1 MSMTDPISDLLTRI
15 RNAHLAKHDR
25 LDVPVSRL
33 KLEVCRILKEEG
45 FIRNYREVETTG
57 PSGSVR
63 IFLRYSPQGE
73 PAINHVARIS
83 KPGRRIYRRAGE
95 IQPVRNGLGVGIVST
110 SQGLLTDTQARE
122 RKKMSRIGKMPIPV
136 PSGTRIEIQ
145 DGQFVA
151 EGPKGK
157 VAQPLFDNFP
167 VKVDGNVITIERPGD
182 TGPERAKHGLLR
194 ALLNNAVQGV
204 SSGFTKQL
212 DIVGVGYRAEVKGP
226 QVQFALGYSHPVMF
240 DIPEGITIAIDAKA
254 NRVTVSGADRQKVGQ
269 VAAEIRRLRK
279 PDPYKGKGIKYT
291 NEILRRKVG
300 KAGGK

>member
-1 MSMTDPISDLLTRI
+1 
-15 RNAHLAKHDR
+15 
-25 LDVPVSRL
+25 
-33 KLEVCRILKEEG
+33 
-45 FIRNYREVETTG
+45 
-57 PSGSVR
+57 
-63 IFLRYSPQGE
+63 
-73 PAINHVARIS
+73 
-83 KPGRRIYRRAGE
+83 
-95 IQPVRNGLGVGIVST
+95 
-110 SQGLLTDTQARE
+110 
-122 RKKMSRIGKMPIPV
+122 MPIPV
-136 PSGTRIEIQ
+136 PSGTKVEIQ

-167 VKVDGNVITIERPGD
+167 VKVDGNVVTIERPGD

-194 ALLNNAVQGV
+194 ALLNNAVQGA
-204 SSGFTKQL
+204 STGFTKQL

-226 QVQFALGYSHPVMF
+226 VVQFALGYSHPVMY
-240 DIPEGITIAIDAKA
+240 DIPEGIAIAIDAKA
-254 NRVTVSGADRQKVGQ
+254 NRVTVTGADRQKVGQ